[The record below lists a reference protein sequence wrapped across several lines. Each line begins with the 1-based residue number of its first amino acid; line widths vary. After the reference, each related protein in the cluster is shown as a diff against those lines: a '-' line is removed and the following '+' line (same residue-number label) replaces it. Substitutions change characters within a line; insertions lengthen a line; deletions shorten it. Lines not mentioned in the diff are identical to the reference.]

1 MEISLPQRSMRL
13 LPDQLRQG
21 NTGQNGLTFALL
33 RSFLPMK
40 LLRLTIS
47 LGIRKI
53 RRLLAIALLPFK
65 NGGITFLREKR
76 MKQHRLPKSG
86 MIRVLPTK
94 TKCLCEFDL
103 LFLKGF

>member
-1 MEISLPQRSMRL
+1 MGLPQRSVRL

-21 NTGQNGLTFALL
+21 NTGRNGLTFTLL

-40 LLRLTIS
+40 LLRSTTS
-47 LGIRKI
+47 LGTRKI
-53 RRLLAIALLPFK
+53 RRLSAIALLPFE

-76 MKQHRLPKSG
+76 MKQRRLPKSG
-86 MIRVLPTK
+86 TMRVLPTK